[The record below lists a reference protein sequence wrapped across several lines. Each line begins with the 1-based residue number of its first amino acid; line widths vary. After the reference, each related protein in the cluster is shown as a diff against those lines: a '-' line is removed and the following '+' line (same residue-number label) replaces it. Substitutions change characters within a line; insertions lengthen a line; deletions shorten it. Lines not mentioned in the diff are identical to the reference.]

1 MPFIRR
7 SSGSNVNVSLVRRR
21 SGGTWVTPTVRR
33 RQGGAWVVVPF
44 VLTLSTSGNPG
55 GNVFLAEPAPASTTV
70 NGGSFT
76 VNVSGGSGSYTRS
89 WTRISGSTAMSISNS
104 TAATV
109 TFSGTVRKNDSI
121 TATWRCTVTDTVTG
135 ATSFVDLFVQLHYS
149 TNL

>member
-1 MPFIRR
+1 MPLTRR
-7 SSGSNVNVSLVRRR
+7 SSGSNVNVSSVRRR

-44 VLTLSTSGNPG
+44 GLTLSTSGSPD
-55 GNVFLAEPAPASTTV
+55 GNLFLAEPAPNPATV
-70 NGGSFT
+70 TGGSFT

-104 TAATV
+104 TASTV
-109 TFSGTVRKNDSI
+109 TFSGTVPKNSSI
-121 TATWRCTVTDTVTG
+121 TATWRCTVTDTITG
-135 ATSFVDLFVQLHYS
+135 ATASVDRSVQLDYS